1 MCVYLHISMYAH
13 TPFEFLRT
21 KVQEVEITL
30 NK

>member
-1 MCVYLHISMYAH
+1 MCVYVHKSIYEH
-13 TPFEFLRT
+13 TPLSFWEQ